1 MADALDPTAF
11 EPPSFEWL
19 LLRHDADRDA
29 RSQVVESHVHEH
41 LEDRDLVRVLDIG
54 AGAGASM
61 IYLAPRLPVARQ
73 QWTLIDR
80 GPALAERVRTYV
92 STFQRRIPG
101 IEHHGDEITFD
112 RNHVTYQTLSD
123 DFLRPASPIYDQ
135 PVDLVVAHALFD
147 LLSADQ
153 LDRFLALA
161 MSRWRDAQPAFYFTI
176 HLDHGF
182 ALAPAHPDDDRV
194 RALFHAHMQR
204 LQSFGRALGSDSA
217 TVLVTSLRAIGLEVV
232 HASSPWRIGAR
243 ETAFLQANLD
253 FVEDAARDMIEDG
266 AGGAGGSRPMNM
278 DELERWLAHR
288 RDAIAAEALTMEI
301 AHQDIWA
308 TWPNA

>member
-19 LLRHDADRDA
+19 LLRYDADRDA
-29 RSQVVESHVHEH
+29 RSQAVESLVHEH
-41 LEDRDLVRVLDIG
+41 VEDRDFVRVLDLAAG
-54 AGAGASM
+54 AGAGM
-61 IYLAPRLPVARQ
+61 IYLAPRLPVPRQ
-73 QWTLIDR
+73 QWTLLDR
-80 GPALAERVRTYV
+80 DPALAERVRTGV
-92 STFQRRIPG
+92 RTFQRRIPG
-101 IEHHGDEITFD
+101 IEHRGDEILFD
-112 RNHVTYQTLSD
+112 DNRVTYQALTG
-123 DFLRPASPIYDQ
+123 DFLSPACPIYDQ
-135 PVDLVVAHALFD
+135 PVDLVVVHALFD
-147 LLSADQ
+147 LLPAET

-161 MSRWRDAQPAFYFTI
+161 MSRWRDARPAFYFTI

-204 LQSFGRALGSDSA
+204 PQSAGRALGPDSA
-217 TVLVTSLRAIGLEVV
+217 GVLLTSLRAVGLEVE

-253 FVEDAARDMIEDG
+253 FVEDAARDMIVDG
-266 AGGAGGSRPMNM
+266 DPTMRM

-308 TWPNA
+308 TWPDV

>member
-19 LLRHDADRDA
+19 LLRYDADRDA
-29 RSQVVESHVHEH
+29 RSQAVESLVHEH
-41 LEDRDLVRVLDIG
+41 VEDRDLVRVLDLG
-54 AGAGASM
+54 AGAGAGL
-61 IYLAPRLPVARQ
+61 IYLAPRLPVPRQ
-73 QWTLIDR
+73 EWTLIDR
-80 GPALAERVRTYV
+80 DPALAERVRTGV
-92 STFQRRIPG
+92 GMFQRRIPG
-101 IEHHGDEITFD
+101 IEHRVDEILFD
-112 RNHVTYQTLSD
+112 DNHVTYQTLSS
-123 DFLRPASPIYDQ
+123 DFLSPACPIYDQ

-147 LLSADQ
+147 LRSADE

-161 MSRWRDAQPAFYFTI
+161 MSRWHDAQPAFYFTI

-182 ALAPAHPDDDRV
+182 ALTPEHPDDDRV

-204 LQSFGRALGSDSA
+204 PQSFGRALGPDSA
-217 TVLVTSLRAIGLEVV
+217 SVLLTSLRAVGLEVV
-232 HASSPWRIGAR
+232 HAPSPWRIGAR

-253 FVEDAARDMIEDG
+253 FVEDAARDMIVDG
-266 AGGAGGSRPMNM
+266 DTFMRM
-278 DELERWLAHR
+278 DELERWLAQR

-308 TWPNA
+308 TWPT

>member
-19 LLRHDADRDA
+19 LLRYDADRDA
-29 RSQVVESHVHEH
+29 RSQAVESHVHEH
-41 LEDRDLVRVLDIG
+41 LEDSDLVRVLDIG

-61 IYLAPRLPVARQ
+61 IYLAPRLPVTRQ
-73 QWTLIDR
+73 QWTLISRD
-80 GPALAERVRTYV
+80 PALAEHVRACV
-92 STFQRRIPG
+92 RMFHRRIPG
-101 IEHHGDEITFD
+101 IEQQGDEIAFD
-112 RNHVTYQTLSD
+112 QNLVTYQTLSD
-123 DFLRPASPIYDQ
+123 DFLRPECPIYDQ

-182 ALAPAHPDDDRV
+182 SLAPAHPGDDRV

-204 LQSFGRALGSDSA
+204 QQGFGRALGPDSA
-217 TVLVTSLRAIGLEVV
+217 SVLVTSLRAVGLEVV
-232 HASSPWRIGAR
+232 HEPSPWRIGAR

-253 FVEDAARDMIEDG
+253 FIEDAARDMIADG
-266 AGGAGGSRPMNM
+266 DRSMSM
-278 DELERWLAHR
+278 DDLERWLADR

-308 TWPNA
+308 TWPID